1 MTWKA
6 KEKLQMDKKTEEHS
20 TVISFA
26 KDYKNLTKIKNE
38 NLSPIQ
44 TRVITSGDRCNFNF
58 YPHTNV
64 SSEHTLISKI
74 SPNSPPDSLTNS
86 PSYTTVPMKKTDNEN
101 NDHAQSSDNN
111 TVVVYPKDLEC

>member
-20 TVISFA
+20 TVISFS

-44 TRVITSGDRCNFNF
+44 TRVITNGDSRNFNF